1 MTYYLLPNVSHD
13 IYKKIEYFEFKELE
27 DNPVFISNNLSHY
40 LSNIKEKITTNEKVW
55 DIYKKYTNP
64 YEYIHTPIYINSYQ
78 NTTEKI
84 IKRSIAK
91 DRPIS
96 RSYFKM
102 IEIVNIFELIPH
114 DNREEIKT
122 FHLAEGPGGF
132 IEALAVLRYNPKDT
146 YIGMTLQDDAKDM
159 NIPAWKKSQ
168 GFLNKYKNVVLEN
181 GVDGTGNILVLE
193 NLIYCKEKYGSTMD
207 LITGDGGF
215 DFSTDFNNQE
225 IFISKLLFAQVAFAV
240 TMQKK
245 GGSFILK
252 IFDSFMKHTID
263 ILYILS
269 SFYESVY
276 IIKPQTSR
284 YANSEKY
291 IICKGFVYE
300 NNDFFPFIERCFME
314 MIKTSKE
321 APCRFLKIDVPFYFI
336 QKIEEYNSIIGQ
348 KQIQN
353 IYYTL
358 SLMENNFTP
367 LKIYNGTPKNVP
379 LEIQCQQ
386 LPINELNGTHLSAT
400 CPISNLHRSKNDKI
414 NKLIETNI
422 KKSIDWC
429 IRYGVSYNIL

>member
-1 MTYYLLPNVSHD
+1 MTFCLLPKVNHD
-13 IYKKIEYFEFKELE
+13 IYKNIEYIEPEELNE
-27 DNPVFISNNLSHY
+27 NPVFISNNLSHY
-40 LSNIKEKITTNEKVW
+40 LSNIKEKITTNEKLW
-55 DIYKKYTNP
+55 DTYKKYTNP
-64 YEYIHTPIYINSYQ
+64 YEYIHTPVYINIFQ
-78 NTTEKI
+78 DTNEKI

-102 IEIVNIFELIPH
+102 IEIVHTFELIPQ
-114 DNREEIKT
+114 DNTKEMKS

-132 IEALAVLRYNPKDT
+132 IEALAVLRYNPKDI

-181 GVDGTGNILVLE
+181 GADGTGNILVLE
-193 NLIYCKEKYGSTMD
+193 NLLFCKEKYCSTMD

-225 IFISKLLFAQVAFAV
+225 IFISKLLFAQVAFAI

-269 SFYESVY
+269 SFYEIVY

-284 YANSEKY
+284 YANSERY
-291 IICKGFVYE
+291 IVCKRFIYE
-300 NNDFFPFIERCFME
+300 NNDFFPDIERCFIE
-314 MIKTSKE
+314 MMKTPKE
-321 APCRFLKIDVPFYFI
+321 VPCRFLHIEVPFYFI
-336 QKIEEYNSIIGQ
+336 QKLEEYNSIIGQ

-353 IYYTL
+353 IHYTL
-358 SLMENNFTP
+358 SLMENNF
-367 LKIYNGTPKNVP
+367 
-379 LEIQCQQ
+379 
-386 LPINELNGTHLSAT
+386 
-400 CPISNLHRSKNDKI
+400 KNDKI
-414 NKLIETNI
+414 NTLVETNI
-422 KKSIDWC
+422 QKSIDWC
-429 IRYGVSYNIL
+429 IRYGVPYNSLHP